1 VDDHQL
7 SINGAAY
14 AQSALLNN
22 VGVILGSGD
31 IVMAQQRLDS
41 SQVVPLFQQSRGKAV
56 PECVASRL
64 LANLRVLG
72 ALCQKGVDF

>member
-1 VDDHQL
+1 
-7 SINGAAY
+7 
-14 AQSALLNN
+14 
-22 VGVILGSGD
+22 
-31 IVMAQQRLDS
+31 MAQQRLDS